1 MRLPIGLK
9 LNLSKQTKRITV
21 KYNTFEKATYD
32 QYLICSLVLHTKRDA
47 EDSQQYVHDITGDGS
62 LNQHFMKLYEDI
74 CVFSDAQ
81 LQQIIRDS
89 MYPTIKIDSS
99 NRYDYY
105 PELDV
110 SVFLNGSVTT
120 NG

>member
-1 MRLPIGLK
+1 MRL
-9 LNLSKQTKRITV
+9 
-21 KYNTFEKATYD
+21 
-32 QYLICSLVLHTKRDA
+32 
-47 EDSQQYVHDITGDGS
+47 
-62 LNQHFMKLYEDI
+62 YEGI

-99 NRYDYY
+99 NQYDYY

-110 SVFLNGSVTT
+110 SVFLNKVFSGDF
-120 NG
+120 GAMMI